1 MNGYEE
7 AFVIEKSIAKLVEEN
22 PLDKPAN
29 ATEWLRYIRT
39 ISTSLSFLEEKAM
52 NTLDKETESICRM
65 KAQLCS
71 QKT

>member
-7 AFVIEKSIAKLVEEN
+7 AFIVERSIAKLVEEN

-52 NTLDKETESICRM
+52 DTLDKDTESICKI
-65 KAQLCS
+65 KAQFFS